1 MLQKEVID
9 RIVADPGTKIYG
21 RLSVMTQVYFTV
33 KKLFDI
39 SPNVFIPR
47 PKVDSAYI
55 RLVPKDYIFN
65 SLEHEKKFRD
75 IVNTVFSARRKM
87 IKTSLKGIIDSQ
99 ALQELSIEPSSRPEA
114 LSIQNYIDISKNV

>member
-1 MLQKEVID
+1 
-9 RIVADPGTKIYG
+9 
-21 RLSVMTQVYFTV
+21 MTQVYFTV

-65 SLEHEKKFRD
+65 SLM
-75 IVNTVFSARRKM
+75 NMRKNSE
-87 IKTSLKGIIDSQ
+87 IL
-99 ALQELSIEPSSRPEA
+99 
-114 LSIQNYIDISKNV
+114 